1 MIPEAKIAEIRE
13 RADIAEVVGDYVS
26 LKRAGANL
34 KGVCP
39 FHADTDPSFNVNPD
53 RQFFHCFGCGASG
66 DIFSFLQRI
75 EGLQFAE
82 TVERLAQRFGVELPE
97 RPMDPAARSAEE
109 RARQAARRRRQII
122 EEAAAF
128 FEAQLRSPAARRARE
143 LLAARGID
151 DETAR
156 EFRLGYAPDS
166 WQGLLDHLGTK
177 RIAPREA
184 EQVGLALPRKSGS
197 GYYDRFRD
205 RLIFT
210 VTDPSGHPI
219 AFSGRALAD
228 GEEAGAKY
236 INSPETP
243 EFTKGKILYGLHQ
256 ARVHLSKTREAVLV
270 EGNFDVVSL
279 ARTGQ
284 GNVVAP
290 LGTALTED
298 QAALLRRRVERVVVM
313 FDGDSAGRAAA
324 ARAFPMLARVGLA
337 AYVAPLPEGEDPD
350 SLVRRGGRQAVEQ
363 LIENK
368 RGLLDEIISSSAM
381 ACDGTAQDAARR
393 IEKLGKF
400 VGAVRSPME
409 QDLYRQRVADAFNVE
424 PRTVFRYMRG
434 AARDSAGEGDG
445 APTTVESSGPPGR
458 GVERELIG
466 ILLDQPGL
474 FEQASAGGLLALI
487 EDVRLKAI
495 AAELALRHRRKES
508 LIADMMTSG
517 GDPAV
522 RWLAERAMQ
531 RLYTDL
537 EQANKALTEVG
548 TRLSQAA
555 LTERIREIERQIKLA
570 HSSGDEARILELQRK
585 KTEIQRELHGVAQA
599 F

>member
-1 MIPEAKIAEIRE
+1 VIPEAKIAEIRE
-13 RADIAEVVGDYVS
+13 RADIAEVIGDYVT
-26 LKRAGANL
+26 LKRAGVNL

-66 DIFSFLQRI
+66 DVFTFVQRI
-75 EGLQFAE
+75 EGLQFTE
-82 TVERLAQRFGVELPE
+82 TVERLAKRFGIELPE
-97 RPMDPAARSAEE
+97 RRMDPAARSAEE
-109 RARQAARRRRQII
+109 RARQATRRRRTIL
-122 EEAAAF
+122 EEAAQF
-128 FEAQLRSPAARRARE
+128 FEAQLVSPAARGARE
-143 LLAARGID
+143 LLGERGID
-151 DETAR
+151 EETAR

-166 WQGLLDHLGTK
+166 WQSLLDHLGAK
-177 RIAPREA
+177 RIAPREV

-197 GYYDRFRD
+197 GYYDRFRN
-205 RLIFT
+205 RLVFT
-210 VTDPSGHPI
+210 VADPSGNPI
-219 AFSGRALAD
+219 AFSARALPGD
-228 GEEAGAKY
+228 DTGAKY

-243 EFTKGKILYGLHQ
+243 EFTKGKVLYGLHQ

-279 ARTGQ
+279 ARAGV

-298 QAALLRRRVERVVVM
+298 QAAILRRRVERVVVM
-313 FDGDSAGRAAA
+313 FDGDSAGRTAA
-324 ARAFPMLARVGLA
+324 ARAFPVLARAGLA
-337 AYVAPLPEGEDPD
+337 AYTAPLPEGEDPD
-350 SLVRRGGRQAVEQ
+350 SLVRAGGKAAVEQ
-363 LIENK
+363 LLEAK
-368 RGLLDEIISSSAM
+368 RGLLDEIIDSSAA

-409 QDLYRQRVADAFNVE
+409 QDLYRQRVADAFGVE

-434 AARDSAGEGDG
+434 GPRQDRSRPREAADL
-445 APTTVESSGPPGR
+445 GPPGR
-458 GVERELIG
+458 GEERELIG

-474 FEQASAGGLLALI
+474 FERAIASGLLALI
-487 EDVRLKAI
+487 ENPGLKAI
-495 AAELALRHRRKES
+495 ADELALKHRRKDS
-508 LIADMMTSG
+508 LIADMMTGGGG
-517 GDPAV
+517 GDPAIA
-522 RWLAERAMQ
+522 WLAERAMHN
-531 RLYTDL
+531 LYTDS
-537 EQANKALTEVG
+537 EQAEKALTEVG

-570 HSSGDEARILELQRK
+570 HSSGDETRILELQRE